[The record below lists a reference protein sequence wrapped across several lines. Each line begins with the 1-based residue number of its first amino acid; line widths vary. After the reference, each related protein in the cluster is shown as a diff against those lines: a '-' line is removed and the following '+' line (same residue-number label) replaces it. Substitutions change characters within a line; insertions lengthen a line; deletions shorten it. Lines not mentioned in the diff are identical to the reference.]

1 MDNNIQVGDKFI
13 AEVVGVFEN
22 SPLIALRC
30 GHTIFTTIPDCLP
43 TVYIK
48 KEKEKEE

>member
-13 AEVVGVFEN
+13 AEVVGVLED
-22 SPLIALRC
+22 SPLIALKC

-43 TVYIK
+43 TKCI
-48 KEKEKEE
+48 EKEKEE

>member
-1 MDNNIQVGDKFI
+1 MDNNNIQVGDKFI

-22 SPLIALRC
+22 SPLIALTC

-48 KEKEKEE
+48 KEKEE

>member
-13 AEVVGVFEN
+13 AEVVGVLEN
-22 SPLIALRC
+22 SPLIVLKC
-30 GHTIFTTIPDCLP
+30 GHTVFTTIQDCLP

-48 KEKEKEE
+48 KEKEE